1 MARIR
6 SVVATLRLPDD
17 VLRLSGEE
25 GGVVGA
31 EDVLLGVPVLL
42 DLNPEGEK
50 KLVTMTLTTG
60 NFPQS
65 FHQKPRNVAADRGT
79 G

>member
-42 DLNPEGEK
+42 DLYPEGEK
-50 KLVTMTLTTG
+50 
-60 NFPQS
+60 S
-65 FHQKPRNVAADRGT
+65 WSR
-79 G
+79 

>member
-42 DLNPEGEK
+42 DLNPKGEK
-50 KLVTMTLTTG
+50 AGHDDPHNGKL
-60 NFPQS
+60 P
-65 FHQKPRNVAADRGT
+65 
-79 G
+79 